1 MQADSSN
8 KLLLKRI
15 ADLEN
20 ILKDA
25 RAEQRYL
32 RQIIALHGTR
42 EAKRLANVQR
52 PAS

>member
-1 MQADSSN
+1 MQAESN

-42 EAKRLANVQR
+42 EAKRLASVQR

>member
-1 MQADSSN
+1 MQAESN

-15 ADLEN
+15 ADLES

-25 RAEQRYL
+25 RKEQRYL
-32 RQIIALHGTR
+32 RQIIALHGTK
-42 EAKRLANVQR
+42 EAKRLASVQR

>member
-1 MQADSSN
+1 MQADSN

-20 ILKDA
+20 ILRDA

-32 RQIIALHGTR
+32 RKIIALHGTR
-42 EAKRLANVQR
+42 EAKRLADVQR
-52 PAS
+52 K